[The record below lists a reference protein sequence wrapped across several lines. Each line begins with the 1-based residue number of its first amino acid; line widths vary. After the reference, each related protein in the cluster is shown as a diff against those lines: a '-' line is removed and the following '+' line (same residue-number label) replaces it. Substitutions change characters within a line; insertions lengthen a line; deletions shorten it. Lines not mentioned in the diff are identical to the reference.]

1 VSSKQVRLQV
11 GVSEE
16 LARRIKQKCDQENMS
31 VYAYAGHLLE
41 QAFIHDYKG
50 TSDQLLAPHIR
61 SAVRQE
67 INQMMENLMEMMVR
81 SYMEAGTA
89 RRMVQASLIL
99 PPQLDRERVRELE
112 RRNWDSTYKELREDI
127 KGFGNWRRLLV
138 DDPLMNQADVEEEE
152 SSPPSSK

>member
-1 VSSKQVRLQV
+1 MRVS
-11 GVSEE
+11 GET
-16 LARRIKQKCDQENMS
+16 ARRIKQKCDEENLS
-31 VYAYAGHLLE
+31 VYAYAGDLLE
-41 QAFIHDYKG
+41 QAFIYDYKG

-67 INQMMENLMEMMVR
+67 INQMMENLMEMMIR

-138 DDPLMNQADVEEEE
+138 DDPLINQAEMEEEE